1 MKKNSIITI
10 TSILLFTF
18 GILNLLRLFYGWEI
32 TLNKSEIP
40 IWTSLICAIISMF
53 LSYNLLKI
61 R

>member
-1 MKKNSIITI
+1 MKKNSLITI
-10 TSILLFTF
+10 TAILLFIF
-18 GILNLLRLFYGWEI
+18 GILSLLRIFYGWEI

-40 IWTSLICAIISMF
+40 IWVSLICAIISMF